1 MTAMTVYNSTII
13 TAVYFR
19 TKFEN
24 IIHSLNQIVD
34 IIITEKVDEISNKTW
49 AKLFWTKSC
58 DYVSN
63 KDHLQLTKS
72 CQSFRINKKSLT
84 YHFGPN
90 VRLDIV

>member
-34 IIITEKVDEISNKTW
+34 IIIT
-49 AKLFWTKSC
+49 
-58 DYVSN
+58 
-63 KDHLQLTKS
+63 
-72 CQSFRINKKSLT
+72 
-84 YHFGPN
+84 
-90 VRLDIV
+90 